1 MTESKS
7 EWEIFFDGHAP
18 RYMDEVFT
26 RDTLREVDFL
36 EELLRLPRGAEIL
49 DLGCGTGRHSIEL
62 ARRGYRVT
70 GLDLSQG
77 MLDVARQTA
86 LAAGVEVKWVKS
98 DATTYRAPQSFDA
111 VICLCEGAFGLLGT
125 ADDPETHDAA
135 ILRAVFT
142 ALKPGARFVLTA
154 LNGLAKIRNATPQDV
169 AEERF
174 DPMHLVESSTMEAST
189 PQGNLSITVRE
200 RGYLPSQL
208 VALLRE
214 AGLTVESLWGGTAGR
229 WGRRPVELDEIELMA
244 VSVRPR

>member
-1 MTESKS
+1 MPDSKS
-7 EWEIFFDGHAP
+7 EWEVFFDGHAP
-18 RYMDEVFT
+18 RYMDEAFT

-36 EELLRLPRGAEIL
+36 EELLGLPRGAEIL

-70 GLDLSQG
+70 GVDLSQG

-86 LAAGVEVKWVKS
+86 PAAGVEVQWVKA
-98 DATTYRAPQSFDA
+98 DATTYRAPHPFDA

-135 ILRAVFT
+135 ILRTVFA
-142 ALKPGARFVLTA
+142 ALKPGTRFVLTA
-154 LNGLAKIRNATPQDV
+154 LNGLAKIRSATPQDV
-169 AEERF
+169 AEGRF
-174 DPMHLVESSTMEAST
+174 DPTHLVHSSTMEAST
-189 PQGNLSITVRE
+189 AEGSRSITVRE

-208 VALLRE
+208 AALLRE
-214 AGLTVESLWGGTAGR
+214 AGLTVESLWGGTAGQ

-244 VSVRPR
+244 VSARPR